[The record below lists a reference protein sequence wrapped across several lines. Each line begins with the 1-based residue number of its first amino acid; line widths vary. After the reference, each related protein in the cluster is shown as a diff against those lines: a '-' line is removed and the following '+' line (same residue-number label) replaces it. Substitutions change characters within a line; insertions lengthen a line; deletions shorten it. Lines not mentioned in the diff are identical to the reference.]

1 VAVFRR
7 LEWIEVN
14 DMIVFFDLFS
24 LVEDEQLNVI
34 DRVLLHTGNYEVV
47 SLDIFDEAIMSQ
59 LTQGQDIWTYCKK
72 NYYTQEYCYYTL
84 MIFGQFPNHK
94 QYSDFIQD
102 RFTIAEESA
111 ISNLEAPSSAE
122 CLVLS
127 YYPTADEIKILLS
140 EQVIDA
146 EISVVDN
153 KYSRGADAEEI
164 MLIIKCVLEFSAIV
178 FENLPQ
184 LLFLHDELRE
194 KNQINKPT
202 QEVCRK
208 YILDNYEV
216 DNSLL
221 SFIGVSPGDNGKV
234 IVNFRTRY
242 HEYILDT
249 VNNKVVAARCK
260 QVGLDY

>member
-1 VAVFRR
+1 
-7 LEWIEVN
+7 
-14 DMIVFFDLFS
+14 MIVFFDLFS

-94 QYSDFIQD
+94 QYSDFIRD
-102 RFTIAEESA
+102 KFTIAEESA
-111 ISNLEAPSSAE
+111 INNLEAPSSAE
-122 CLVLS
+122 CLVLE
-127 YYPTADEIKILLS
+127 YCPTADEIKTLLN
-140 EQVIDA
+140 ERVIDA
-146 EISVVDN
+146 EISVVN
-153 KYSRGADAEEI
+153 NEYSRGAGAEDI
-164 MLIIKCVLEFSAIV
+164 VLIIKLALEFSAKV

-184 LLFLHDELRE
+184 LLFLYDELRR
-194 KNQINKPT
+194 KIQVDKPT

-208 YILDNYEV
+208 YILDNYDI
-216 DNSLL
+216 DNALL
-221 SFIGVSPGDNGKV
+221 SFIGVTPGDNGEV
-234 IVNFRTRY
+234 IVHFRTRY
-242 HEYILDT
+242 HEYIIDT

-260 QVGLDY
+260 QVGLDF